1 MLYAHGGP
9 RMKKEKCE
17 KTVNLDMGSIPAR
30 RLVTPDKGM
39 LPSSSLDILSSQLRL
54 SRRKDTKK
62 CLLTP
67 QAKDALREAHE
78 KFLLS
83 SGIQPDKNL
92 LSLWEHYRKKSTVNT
107 YANPWM
113 KWRDYCR

>member
-1 MLYAHGGP
+1 
-9 RMKKEKCE
+9 
-17 KTVNLDMGSIPAR
+17 MGSIAAR
-30 RLVTPDKGM
+30 RLVPPSKGM

-78 KFLLS
+78 KILALLRYS
-83 SGIQPDKNL
+83 A
-92 LSLWEHYRKKSTVNT
+92 R
-107 YANPWM
+107 
-113 KWRDYCR
+113 